1 MPYFLECHHAIDKP
15 LASPLSDYRWERVS
29 IDGGR
34 FDKGGFPTADDA
46 AMLAVR
52 DKLLTHPAIAGVRIV
67 FSDDRMKPVPL
78 PKVAPADGDVVE
90 TFGR

>member
-1 MPYFLECHHAIDKP
+1 MYFLECHHAIDKP
-15 LASPLSDYRWERVS
+15 PASPLSDYRWERVKIGNGHDDGYADPNDARL
-29 IDGGR
+29 ID
-34 FDKGGFPTADDA
+34 A
-46 AMLAVR
+46 R

-67 FSDDRMKPVPL
+67 FADDRLKPLPK